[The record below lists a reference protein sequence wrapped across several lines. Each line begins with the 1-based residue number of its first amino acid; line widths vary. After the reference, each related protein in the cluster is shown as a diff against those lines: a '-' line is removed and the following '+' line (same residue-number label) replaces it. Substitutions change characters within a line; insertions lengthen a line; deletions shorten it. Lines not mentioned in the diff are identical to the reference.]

1 MIAGVSRPR
10 YTGVMSDRKSATKRL
25 NEATPT
31 LDELPGTPTSVGIRE
46 LRDHLSRYLERV
58 KAGSTVTVTDHGR
71 VIATIV
77 PMTYSRHMLELAA
90 QGKVRLPTRP
100 KGSAADFPRVEI
112 EGGLSDLLREVRI

>member
-1 MIAGVSRPR
+1 
-10 YTGVMSDRKSATKRL
+10 MSERKSATKRV
-25 NEATPT
+25 NEATTT
-31 LDELPGTPTSVGIRE
+31 LETAIPPDASVGIRE

-77 PMTYSRHMLELAA
+77 PMRYSRHMLELAA

-100 KGSAADFPRVEI
+100 PLRAADIPKIEI
-112 EGGLSDLLREVRI
+112 EGGLSDLLHEARS